1 MATEA
6 SNDINDLYHH
16 DRITKTQTDT
26 KVIPKVEETSKSPR
40 EKETKIQKNREDI
53 REKLN
58 LLISADFLNANF
70 HRSIQPHFL
79 ILLLH
84 K

>member
-16 DRITKTQTDT
+16 DKITETQTDT

-40 EKETKIQKNREDI
+40 ETETKIQKNREDI

-58 LLISADFLNANF
+58 LLKNMLKFATLTAKKFENSISS
-70 HRSIQPHFL
+70 R
-79 ILLLH
+79 LH
-84 K
+84 